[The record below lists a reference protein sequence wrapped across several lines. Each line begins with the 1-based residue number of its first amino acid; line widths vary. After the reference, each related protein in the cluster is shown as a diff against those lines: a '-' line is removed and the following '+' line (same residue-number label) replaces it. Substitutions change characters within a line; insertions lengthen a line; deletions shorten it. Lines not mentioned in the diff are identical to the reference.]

1 MDNEAIKNQWVVEAI
16 DPRWT
21 ASYIIDQLQDLA
33 LTHPDFT
40 TQDMVL
46 MAPTIA
52 RLKELR
58 GYDENI

>member
-1 MDNEAIKNQWVVEAI
+1 MKDEWVVEKI
-16 DPRWT
+16 DPHFT
-21 ASYIIDQLQDLA
+21 AAYIIDQLSDLA

-40 TQDMVL
+40 TADMVL

-58 GYDENI
+58 EYDENI